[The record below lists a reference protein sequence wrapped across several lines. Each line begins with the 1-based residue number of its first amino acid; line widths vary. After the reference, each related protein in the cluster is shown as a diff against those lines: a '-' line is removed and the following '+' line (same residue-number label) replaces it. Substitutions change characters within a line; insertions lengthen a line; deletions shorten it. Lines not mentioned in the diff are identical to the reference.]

1 MRLGT
6 SRAPS
11 PGIPPRSLEWREQKL
26 SRFVAWC
33 AEQGLRDVESVT
45 LPIVHRFLAELPPT
59 LSDFT
64 RNGYA
69 RVLKAF
75 LHYCAREDLVPE
87 RLAKRIQMPKMP
99 QKVIEVFTPS
109 QIKLLMAAAS
119 HEATQVLTHRD
130 QAIMAVLLDTGIR
143 ASELCG
149 LTIEQVQFAPGDCYV
164 QVMGKGRKERQV
176 GLGERSRTEV
186 HRWLHRYRTA
196 QPDERRVFLNRN
208 GRPLTRHGLD
218 QLLYRCRDF
227 AGPQHFASVRVSA
240 HTFRHTMACAYLEA
254 GGDLYKLSRLL
265 GHTSVSVTEHYLRAF
280 SARAARQGSVCSTPS
295 PSWPSHAIPTP
306 SKQNSTT

>member
-1 MRLGT
+1 MLLSATHEAWHFEGT
-6 SRAPS
+6 LARHS
-11 PGIPPRSLEWREQKL
+11 PRSLEWREQKL

-33 AEQGLRDVESVT
+33 AGQGLRDVESVT

-119 HEATQVLTHRD
+119 HEATQVLAHRD
-130 QAIMAVLLDTGIR
+130 RAIMAVLLDTGIR

-149 LTIEQVQFAPGDCYV
+149 LTIEQVQFAPSDCYV

-186 HRWLHRYRTA
+186 HRWVHRYRTA
-196 QPDERRVFLNRN
+196 QPDERHVFLNRN

-280 SARAARQGSVCSTPS
+280 SARAARQGVSVFDTL
-295 PSWPSHAIPTP
+295 A
-306 SKQNSTT
+306 KLA